1 MSGDLDRAEALAA
14 EAVELFR
21 EHGIHGGVVEL
32 LVTSGQL
39 ACDRREYGRARA
51 LLEDALIEGWPA
63 GPHWLVLTAL
73 EETARVAAAEDDAET
88 AVYLV
93 GAANAWRER
102 MDVPRP
108 AYRRASVAATTAT
121 VRRALGEEGFAVA
134 QREGASSMPED
145 AVALALRYL
154 ALREAVG
161 APRSPG
167 RHHEVRDHVPGQ
179 LGTGNG

>member
-1 MSGDLDRAEALAA
+1 
-14 EAVELFR
+14 
-21 EHGIHGGVVEL
+21 VVEL

-39 ACDRREYGRARA
+39 ACDRSEYGRAGA
-51 LLEDALIEGWPA
+51 LLGEALVEGWPA

-73 EETARVAAAEDDAET
+73 EETARVAVADRGSET

-102 MDVPRP
+102 MGAPRP
-108 AYRRASVAATTAT
+108 AYRRASVAATAAT

-154 ALREAVG
+154 ARGGPAW
-161 APRSPG
+161 
-167 RHHEVRDHVPGQ
+167 
-179 LGTGNG
+179 